1 MITIPDLVWVAVGAV
16 PGALC
21 RYYLSLWALR
31 RWGTKFPW
39 GTLMVNVSGAFLI
52 GFVAMWPWPPPLP
65 SGIKLMILTGFLGAY
80 TTFSTYA
87 LDTVNLGRNT
97 VGQKNLLYGIGS
109 PLAGL
114 VAGELGVRLSSLLRP

>member
-1 MITIPDLVWVAVGAV
+1 MITIPDPVWVAIGAV

-21 RYYLSLWALR
+21 RYYLSLWALQ

-52 GFVAMWPWPPPLP
+52 GFVAMWPWASSLPP
-65 SGIKLMILTGFLGAY
+65 GIKLMILTGFLGAY

-87 LDTVNLGRNT
+87 LDTVNLGRNR
-97 VGQKNLLYGIGS
+97 VGQKNWLYGIGS

-114 VAGELGVRLSSLLRP
+114 GAGELGVLLGQHWF